1 MILQVLNQQS
11 AEVIWE
17 ADEDFKDGGSNKG
30 DTKKKQKLNFFSL
43 KWKSEDLEFSG
54 LPSCSGRQDL
64 MVTKGIEIY
73 GAGTN

>member
-30 DTKKKQKLNFFSL
+30 DTKKQQKLNFFSL
-43 KWKSEDLEFSG
+43 K
-54 LPSCSGRQDL
+54 
-64 MVTKGIEIY
+64 
-73 GAGTN
+73 